1 MRILVTGANGYLGK
15 SLIRSLLEK
24 NFIIFAIVR
33 NSNKKHNEEFSKVN
47 FIKLDLKNKRKLDL
61 KLKDIEPEI
70 IFHLSAFI
78 PNMNEKKYYT
88 RSYRDNLLVTRNIL
102 NYASK
107 IKCLKKI
114 IFSSSISIF
123 TNINSKKKIF
133 SENDTPKPT
142 NHYGLHKLKAE
153 LDITYW
159 ARYNNKCAI
168 ILRFSGIH
176 GYPRC
181 SGVIFNFL
189 TSAVKNNFIE
199 VNKPNYYFSF
209 LFLDDAINACKAAL
223 LKDIKLGTTSIYHIS
238 GSDIIS
244 LAEVAFK
251 IKAVLGKKI
260 SINIKKTKNVNFSIL
275 CNRKA
280 KKDLNWFPKKIDY
293 RIKEYIKKLDIMY

>member
-1 MRILVTGANGYLGK
+1 MRILVTGANGYLGNA
-15 SLIRSLLEK
+15 LIRSLLEN
-24 NFIIFAIVR
+24 NFIIFAIIR
-33 NSNKKHNEEFSKVN
+33 NTNKKHNEEFSKVN
-47 FIKLDLKNKRKLDL
+47 FIKLDLKNTRKLDL
-61 KLKDIEPEI
+61 KLKDVNPEI

-78 PNMNEKKYYT
+78 PDINHKKYYSK
-88 RSYRDNLLVTRNIL
+88 SYRDNLLVTKNIL

-123 TNINSKKKIF
+123 TNINSKKKKF

-153 LDITYW
+153 LDIRHW
-159 ARYNNKCAI
+159 AKYNNKCAI

-189 TSAVKNNFIE
+189 ISAVKNNFID
-199 VNKPNYYFSF
+199 VKKPNYYFSF

-223 LKDIKLGTTSIYHIS
+223 LKDNKLGTTSIYHIS

-244 LAEVAFK
+244 LAELAFK
-251 IKAVLGKKI
+251 IKAILGKKT
-260 SINIKKTKNVNFSIL
+260 SINIKKSKNENFSIL

-293 RIKEYIKKLDIMY
+293 RINEFIKKLDIMY